1 MKFKKYYPYL
11 LIVLIAAIAYLPFLG
26 KQGFYRDDW
35 YQIWAG
41 TTQGEY
47 TLIKMFSVDRPG
59 LGLMYAIT
67 HRVLGSDLLYW
78 HLCTFLVRVFLSFL
92 VFQLVKKMLP
102 ERDLPALLTAVLV
115 VVYPG
120 FLEQPFADTSLSLY
134 IAYAFCI
141 LSIYFSV
148 LAFDTERK
156 QSKISFTVLAL
167 VFGLFYL
174 FVFEYFIG
182 IEVVR
187 IYLLWRVLRKK
198 NRNDGFFP
206 ALVKQVIPY
215 AGMLL
220 VFLGWRL
227 FVFKSARSTTDIRS
241 VLSLYK
247 AAPFDMIF
255 NTLKEFLTGAYNSIV
270 QAWAVPLYNLSMR
283 LTAMEFV
290 LVLMG
295 SCTAAIIVYL
305 VIKKF
310 DFEDGN
316 TVAWGKDAMKVGL
329 VLVLSITLPLVLL
342 NRKVNYDNA
351 YVHYTFPLML
361 GAVLIVIGF
370 VNSCIQKQKV
380 RIILFSLL
388 TAVAVFT
395 QMANGI
401 HFQKHWQIQRSLWWQ
416 LSWRAPDIKADAT
429 VVVFTP
435 ANYRLQ
441 EAYEIWAPL
450 NLIYNQTDEPI
461 LISAEVPND
470 QTIPM
475 MISQDSYGE
484 ELRRIAYVVDF
495 KQMLVVSAPYAG
507 SCMHVFDG
515 ANMEISSHEELEA
528 RLVYHLSNANLIDV
542 EQETHTPSTAI
553 FGTEPDHDWC
563 YYYQKAALARQMQ
576 DWQTIVDLGSQVMQR
591 NLQPSDLSEWMPF
604 YEGYARAG
612 QMDSANETGALIRQD
627 AGFISNYCDAH
638 PSEELL
644 EADTISQFLVN
655 NLCSTA
661 E

>member
-47 TLIKMFSVDRPG
+47 TLIKMFSIDRPG

-92 VFQLVKKMLP
+92 VFHLVKKMLP
-102 ERDLPALLTAVLV
+102 EHDLPALLTAVLV
-115 VVYPG
+115 VIYPG

-148 LAFDTERK
+148 LAFDAERK
-156 QSKISFTVLAL
+156 HSKISFTVLAL

-198 NRNDGFFP
+198 NRSDKLFP

-215 AGMLL
+215 AGMIL

-283 LTAMEFV
+283 LTAKEFV

-316 TVAWGKDAMKVGL
+316 TVAWGRDAMKVGL
-329 VLVLSITLPLVLL
+329 VMVLSITLPLVLL

-361 GAVLIVIGF
+361 GAILIVIGF
-370 VNSCIQKQKV
+370 VNSCVQKQKV
-380 RIILFSLL
+380 RTILFSMLI
-388 TAVAVFT
+388 AVAVFT

-416 LSWRAPDIKADAT
+416 LSWRAPDIKEDAT

-435 ANYRLQ
+435 KSYRLQ

-450 NLIYNQTDEPI
+450 NLIYNQTEEPI
-461 LISAEVPND
+461 MISAEVPND

-515 ANMEISSHEELEA
+515 ANMEISSREELEA
-528 RLVYHLSNANLIDV
+528 RLVYPFSNASLIDV
-542 EQETHTPSTAI
+542 QRQTHTPSTAI
-553 FGTEPDHDWC
+553 FGAEPDHDWC
-563 YYYQKAALARQMQ
+563 YYYQKASLARQQ
-576 DWQTIVDLGSQVMQR
+576 GDWQTIVDLGSQVMEQQ
-591 NLQPSDLSEWMPF
+591 LQPNDLSEWMPF
-604 YEGYARAG
+604 YEGFARAG
-612 QMDSANETGALIRQD
+612 QMDMANETGALIRQD

-655 NLCSTA
+655 NLCGIA